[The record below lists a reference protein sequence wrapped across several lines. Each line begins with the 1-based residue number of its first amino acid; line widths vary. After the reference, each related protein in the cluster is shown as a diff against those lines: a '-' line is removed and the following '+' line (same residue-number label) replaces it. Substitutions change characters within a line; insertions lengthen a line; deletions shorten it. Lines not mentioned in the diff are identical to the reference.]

1 MTADNRT
8 DDAKNDDPFA
18 DIEQYRLSQNFAAE
32 IGVER
37 VVTAI
42 PVRKPHR
49 QSFIRTHPL
58 PEMQIDTYVIY
69 LDDDKETYLVA
80 PKMQSPLA
88 AEIIAKKLITTI
100 TRDGGLSL
108 WPIRLPDENG
118 LLDEWNRSALQAAEM
133 AQRKWI
139 RICSNMQVGAYEVF
153 QAGAE
158 LPDPEW
164 PELSLSQL
172 LRIAFEGRII
182 DSKDHP
188 VVRRL
193 RGLA

>member
-1 MTADNRT
+1 MATDNQD
-8 DDAKNDDPFA
+8 DDAENDDPFE
-18 DIEQYRLSQNFAAE
+18 DIEQYRLSQNFAAD

-69 LDDDKETYLVA
+69 LDDDKGTYLVA
-80 PKMQSPLA
+80 PNMQSPLA

-118 LLDEWNRSALQAAEM
+118 RLDEWNCSALQAAEM
-133 AQRKWI
+133 AQGRWI
-139 RICSNMQVGAYEVF
+139 RICSNMQLGSYEVF

-158 LPDPEW
+158 FPDPEW
-164 PELSLSQL
+164 PELSLNQL

-182 DSKDHP
+182 NSDDNP